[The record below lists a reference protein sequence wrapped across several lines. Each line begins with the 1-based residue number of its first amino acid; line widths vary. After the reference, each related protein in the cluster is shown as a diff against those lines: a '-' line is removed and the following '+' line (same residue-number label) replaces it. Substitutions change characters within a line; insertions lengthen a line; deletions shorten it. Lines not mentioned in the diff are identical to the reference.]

1 MQPRVALSRS
11 PNRTD
16 FPVNKGL
23 SIQPRVLIARVLVY
37 AVLVIWL
44 IISLFPFYWMFV
56 SSFKP
61 VSEIFTFPP
70 VLIPLNPTIENYQ
83 RLPVLIPTLARN
95 ALNSL
100 VLALFTPLATVF
112 FSSLAGYAFAKFKFR
127 GQRVLFAFVIFTQLI
142 PPAAGFIPLFIEMVQ
157 FKLLD
162 TLWAL
167 FLPGVVSA
175 FGIFLFRQTIRSVP
189 DELLD
194 AARIDGASSFKIYR
208 SIVIPL
214 VMPMVITQYILGFI
228 ASWNDYLWPLIAMRT
243 PPNFTLPVAMAS
255 IQGLMFD
262 SPWGAIMAG
271 AVLLT
276 VPSIIIFIVL
286 SRYIVPDL
294 TSGAFK

>member
-1 MQPRVALSRS
+1 MKLRLALSRS
-11 PNRTD
+11 PMSISRERS
-16 FPVNKGL
+16 GL
-23 SIQPRVLIARVLVY
+23 QPRVIIARVLVY
-37 AVLVIWL
+37 SILIGWL
-44 IISLFPFYWMFV
+44 FMSLFPFYWMAV
-56 SSFKP
+56 SSFTP
-61 VSEIFTFPP
+61 VSQIFTFPP
-70 VLIPLNPTIENYQ
+70 VLVPLQPTIENYQ

-100 VLALFTPLATVF
+100 VLATFTPMAMVF

-142 PPAAGFIPLFIEMVQ
+142 PPAAGFVPLFIEMVQ
-157 FKLLD
+157 FKLID

-194 AARIDGASSFKIYR
+194 AARIDGASSFRIYR
-208 SIVIPL
+208 SVVIPL

-228 ASWNDYLWPLIAMRT
+228 GSWNDYLWPLIAMRT

-255 IQGLMFD
+255 IQGLMFN

-276 VPSIIIFIVL
+276 VPSIVIFVFL